1 MKHYYLIPVNNKY
14 ATNQLTVYATDYQTS
29 THQTR
34 IVSATVP
41 NLHDAFR
48 AVDANN
54 TYRNHI
60 VHIISARTKW
70 GINRQKQQLFRMRE
84 CPEMQVVHA

>member
-1 MKHYYLIPVNNKY
+1 MKHYYLIPANKRH
-14 ATNQLTVYATDYQTS
+14 ATTQPAVYATDYQTS

-34 IVSATVP
+34 IVPATVP
-41 NLHDAFR
+41 SLHDAFR

-70 GINRQKQQLFRMRE
+70 GINRQKQQMLRVHG
-84 CPEMQVVHA
+84 CPEMQVVRA

>member
-1 MKHYYLIPVNNKY
+1 MKHYYLTPINDKHT
-14 ATNQLTVYATDYQTS
+14 ANQPTVYATDYQTS

-34 IVSATVP
+34 LVPAPVP

-60 VHIISARTKW
+60 VHIISAKTKW
-70 GINRQKQQLFRMRE
+70 GINRQKRQLFRMYG
-84 CPEMQVVHA
+84 CPEMRVVRA